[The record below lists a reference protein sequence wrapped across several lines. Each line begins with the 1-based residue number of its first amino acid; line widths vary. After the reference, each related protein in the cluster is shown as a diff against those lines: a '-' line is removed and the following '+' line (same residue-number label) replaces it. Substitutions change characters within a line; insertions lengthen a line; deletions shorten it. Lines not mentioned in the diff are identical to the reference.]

1 MSQIFNSNGTIVCRN
16 IPADI
21 NRIEITEIFNKHGTL
36 LGDGIYFGKKNSN
49 VFFIK
54 YVNFKDAVKAYESL
68 KDSKA
73 PEHDFKL
80 SLSKSDELK
89 YKAIKGDTKSIE
101 QLKHIYKNNEQLI
114 ITEEMR
120 NEFINEINEYI
131 PELSKKKREDN
142 EKKKQDSEKKK
153 DKSFIL
159 NLLTNV
165 DEPRENEQDNKLK
178 EELKNYLNLNCLC
191 AYNFD
196 ENNKLDNYL
205 IPTFPN

>member
-1 MSQIFNSNGTIVCRN
+1 MNQIFNSNGTIVCRN
-16 IPADI
+16 IPTDI
-21 NRIEITEIFNKHGTL
+21 NRFEITEIFNKYGPL

-49 VFFIK
+49 TFFIK

-73 PEHDFKL
+73 SEYDFKV
-80 SLSKSDELK
+80 SLSKSDEIK
-89 YKAIKGDTKSIE
+89 YKAIKGDKKSLE
-101 QLKHIYKNNEQLI
+101 ELKNVYKNNDQII

-120 NEFINEINEYI
+120 NEFINEINEYV
-131 PELSKKKREDN
+131 PELSKKKREDP
-142 EKKKQDSEKKK
+142 EKKK

-159 NLLTNV
+159 NLLTKV

>member
-1 MSQIFNSNGTIVCRN
+1 MNQIFNSNGTIVCRN
-16 IPADI
+16 IPTDI
-21 NRIEITEIFNKHGTL
+21 NRFEITEIFNKYGPL
-36 LGDGIYFGKKNSN
+36 LGDGIYFGQKNSN
-49 VFFIK
+49 IFFIK

-73 PEHDFKL
+73 SEYDFKV
-80 SLSKSDELK
+80 SLSKSDEIK
-89 YKAIKGDTKSIE
+89 YKAIKGDKKSLE
-101 QLKHIYKNNEQLI
+101 ELKNVYKNNDQII

-120 NEFINEINEYI
+120 NEFINEINEYV
-131 PELSKKKREDN
+131 PELSKKKREDP
-142 EKKKQDSEKKK
+142 EKKK

-159 NLLTNV
+159 NLLTKV

>member
-1 MSQIFNSNGTIVCRN
+1 MNQIFNGNGTIVCRN
-16 IPADI
+16 IPTDI
-21 NRIEITEIFNKHGTL
+21 NRFEITEIFNKYGPL

-49 VFFIK
+49 TFFIK

-68 KDSKA
+68 KDSKTS
-73 PEHDFKL
+73 EHDFKV
-80 SLSKSDELK
+80 SLSKSDEIK
-89 YKAIKGDTKSIE
+89 YKAIKGDKKSLE
-101 QLKHIYKNNEQLI
+101 ELKNVYKNNDQII
-114 ITEEMR
+114 ITDEMR
-120 NEFINEINEYI
+120 NEFINEINEYV
-131 PELSKKKREDN
+131 PELSKKKREDS
-142 EKKKQDSEKKK
+142 DKKK

-159 NLLTNV
+159 NLLTKV

>member
-1 MSQIFNSNGTIVCRN
+1 MNQIFNSNGTIVCRN
-16 IPADI
+16 IPTDI
-21 NRIEITEIFNKHGTL
+21 NRFEITEIFNKYGPL

-49 VFFIK
+49 TFFIK

-68 KDSKA
+68 KDNKSS
-73 PEHDFKL
+73 EYDFKV
-80 SLSKSDELK
+80 SLSKSDEIK
-89 YKAIKGDTKSIE
+89 YKAIKGDKKSLE
-101 QLKHIYKNNEQLI
+101 ELKNVYKNNDQII

-120 NEFINEINEYI
+120 NEFINEINEYV
-131 PELSKKKREDN
+131 PEFSKKKREDP
-142 EKKKQDSEKKK
+142 EKKK

-159 NLLTNV
+159 NLLTKV

>member
-1 MSQIFNSNGTIVCRN
+1 MSQIFNGNGTIVCRN
-16 IPADI
+16 IPTDI
-21 NRIEITEIFNKHGTL
+21 NQFEITEIFNKYGTL
-36 LGDGIYFGKKNSN
+36 LGNGIYFGKKNSN

-54 YVNFKDAVKAYESL
+54 YVNFKDAVKAYECL
-68 KDSKA
+68 KSKA
-73 PEHDFKL
+73 SEYDFKL
-80 SLSKSDELK
+80 SLSKSDEIK
-89 YKAIKGDTKSIE
+89 YKAIKGDKKSLE
-101 QLKHIYKNNEQLI
+101 QLKNIYKNNEQII
-114 ITEEMR
+114 ITEEMK
-120 NEFINEINEYI
+120 NEFINEINECI
-131 PELSKKKREDN
+131 PELSKKKRE
-142 EKKKQDSEKKK
+142 DSEKKK

-159 NLLTNV
+159 NLLTKV

>member
-1 MSQIFNSNGTIVCRN
+1 MNHIFNGNGTIVCRN
-16 IPADI
+16 IPTDI
-21 NRIEITEIFNKHGTL
+21 NRFEITEIFNKYGPL

-49 VFFIK
+49 TFFIK

-68 KDSKA
+68 KDSKTS
-73 PEHDFKL
+73 EHDFKV
-80 SLSKSDELK
+80 SLSKSDEIK
-89 YKAIKGDTKSIE
+89 YKAIKGDKKSLE
-101 QLKHIYKNNEQLI
+101 ELKNVYKNNDQII
-114 ITEEMR
+114 ITDEMR
-120 NEFINEINEYI
+120 NEFINEINEYV
-131 PELSKKKREDN
+131 PELSKKKREDS
-142 EKKKQDSEKKK
+142 DKKK

-159 NLLTNV
+159 NLLTKV

>member
-1 MSQIFNSNGTIVCRN
+1 MNQIFNGNGTIVCRN
-16 IPADI
+16 IPTDI
-21 NRIEITEIFNKHGTL
+21 NRFEITEIFNKYGPL
-36 LGDGIYFGKKNSN
+36 LGDGIYFGKKNTN
-49 VFFIK
+49 TFFIK

-68 KDSKA
+68 KDSKTS
-73 PEHDFKL
+73 EHDFKV
-80 SLSKSDELK
+80 SLSKSDEIK
-89 YKAIKGDTKSIE
+89 YKAIKGDKKSLE
-101 QLKHIYKNNEQLI
+101 ELKNVYKNNDQII
-114 ITEEMR
+114 ITDEMR
-120 NEFINEINEYI
+120 NEFINEINEYV
-131 PELSKKKREDN
+131 PELSKKKREDS
-142 EKKKQDSEKKK
+142 DKKK

-159 NLLTNV
+159 NLLTKV

>member
-1 MSQIFNSNGTIVCRN
+1 MNQIFNSNGTIVCRN
-16 IPADI
+16 IPTDI
-21 NRIEITEIFNKHGTL
+21 NRFEITEIFNKYGPL

-49 VFFIK
+49 TFFIK
-54 YVNFKDAVKAYESL
+54 YVNFKDAIKAYESL

-73 PEHDFKL
+73 SEYDFKV
-80 SLSKSDELK
+80 SLSKSDEIK
-89 YKAIKGDTKSIE
+89 YKAIKGDKKSLE
-101 QLKHIYKNNEQLI
+101 ELKNVYKNNDQII

-120 NEFINEINEYI
+120 NEFINEINEYV
-131 PELSKKKREDN
+131 PELSKKKREDP
-142 EKKKQDSEKKK
+142 EKKK

-159 NLLTNV
+159 NLLTKV

>member
-1 MSQIFNSNGTIVCRN
+1 MNQIFNGNGTIICRN
-16 IPADI
+16 IPTDI
-21 NRIEITEIFNKHGTL
+21 NRFEITEIFNKYGPL

-49 VFFIK
+49 TFFIK

-68 KDSKA
+68 KDSKTS
-73 PEHDFKL
+73 EHDFKV
-80 SLSKSDELK
+80 SLSKSDEIK
-89 YKAIKGDTKSIE
+89 YKAIKGDKKSLE
-101 QLKHIYKNNEQLI
+101 ELKNVYKNNDQII
-114 ITEEMR
+114 ITDEMR
-120 NEFINEINEYI
+120 NEFINEINEYV
-131 PELSKKKREDN
+131 PELSKKKREDS
-142 EKKKQDSEKKK
+142 DKKK

-159 NLLTNV
+159 NLLTKV

>member
-1 MSQIFNSNGTIVCRN
+1 MNQIFNSNGTIVCRN
-16 IPADI
+16 IPTDI
-21 NRIEITEIFNKHGTL
+21 NRFEITEIFNKYGPL

-49 VFFIK
+49 TFFIK

-68 KDSKA
+68 KDNKSS
-73 PEHDFKL
+73 EYDFKV
-80 SLSKSDELK
+80 SLSKSDEIK
-89 YKAIKGDTKSIE
+89 YKAIKGDKKSLE
-101 QLKHIYKNNEQLI
+101 ELKNVYKNNDQII

-120 NEFINEINEYI
+120 NEFINEINEYV
-131 PELSKKKREDN
+131 PEFS
-142 EKKKQDSEKKK
+142 KKKQDPEKKK

-159 NLLTNV
+159 NLLTKV